1 MKQYIIFTTL
11 GRGPNVYPNMVE
23 ARSLDAAIELV
34 INLRTGHQVVAFSNK
49 SGSTSAAAME
59 SYTAITK
66 AIPPKN
72 TWRTG
77 TYMGLK

>member
-34 INLRTGHQVVAFSNK
+34 INLRTGHQVVGFSSSHK
-49 SGSTSAAAME
+49 TEQGVVKF
-59 SYTAITK
+59 TAIAK
-66 AIPPKN
+66 AIPPKKK
-72 TWRTG
+72 W
-77 TYMGLK
+77 GLGSHLVLK